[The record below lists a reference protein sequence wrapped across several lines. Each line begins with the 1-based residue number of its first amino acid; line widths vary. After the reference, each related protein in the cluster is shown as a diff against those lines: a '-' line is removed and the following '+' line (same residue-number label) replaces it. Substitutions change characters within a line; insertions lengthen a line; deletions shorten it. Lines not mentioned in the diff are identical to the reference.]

1 MFLEK
6 LKKIIQIIIENKIIN
21 FLVWIFIGFW
31 CWFLLYFLSD
41 LRGMGGQKID
51 QIFILFSL
59 IFLFIFFL
67 PFFIVWKKYK
77 ELTLEKQIF
86 CFIFSIIHILILC
99 FIISVS
105 IEWIYNF
112 DKEKMGNI
120 VFDIYEQIEI
130 LFFTLFIIG
139 FIPTS
144 IFILIPSPFY
154 FVWKKYKKFTKKR
167 IILCSLIFLILI
179 GLCFYGWAFCTYFLF
194 YLGLDHI
201 FLIK

>member
-1 MFLEK
+1 MFLEEK

-112 DKEKMGNI
+112 REQKMNAIIYNI
-120 VFDIYEQIEI
+120 NNFIVNFLIKTGF
-130 LFFTLFIIG
+130 LGALIIG
-139 FIPTS
+139 FFLS
-144 IFILIPSPFY
+144 FSPFY

-167 IILCSLIFLILI
+167 IIFCIISTLLLSCLLTYLWFLSIALLVFNNM
-179 GLCFYGWAFCTYFLF
+179 GLMF
-194 YLGLDHI
+194 
-201 FLIK
+201 